1 MASMHLSILFSLL
14 ALFALPFCLSQE
26 EQTEV
31 RRRTIKPVARIVG
44 SHQQRMGSNVPTREV
59 VGERN
64 LLVETF
70 SISTSTDEVLLKQ
83 EIDDL
88 EQTSHRVQTPQQPD
102 CNNCCRGDFG
112 YRYHQPIAGPPGLP
126 GPPGIPGNHGNNGN
140 NGATGQDGPKGEKGD
155 KGDMGP
161 RGERGHIGIKGE
173 KGFPGVPSEL
183 QATFMASMA
192 THFSNINS
200 GIIFSS
206 VETNIGN
213 FFDVM
218 TGRFTAP
225 ITGVYFFTFSML
237 KHEEVEDVYVYLMHN
252 GNTIV
257 SMYRVKLP
265 DTRASKNTSL
275 HVLVF
280 ALLLTTNYPD
290 RYLPDYLNG
299 ALYPRC
305 PTLAGTGLALPHYL
319 SFESKGKQ
327 DTSGNNAVLKLS
339 KDDEVWL
346 RMGTGALHGDHQ
358 RYCTF
363 CGFLLFETK

>member
-1 MASMHLSILFSLL
+1 MASIRLSVLFCLL
-14 ALFALPFCLSQE
+14 ALFALPFCLCQD
-26 EQTEV
+26 EQAEV
-31 RRRTIKPVARIVG
+31 RRRTKNPVAQIVG
-44 SHQQRMGSNVPTREV
+44 SRQQQTGSNVPAREV

-70 SISTSTDEVLLKQ
+70 SISTATDEVLMKQ
-83 EIDDL
+83 EVDDL
-88 EQTSHRVQTPQQPD
+88 EQTSHRVQQTPQQPD
-102 CNNCCRGDFG
+102 CNTCCRGDFG

-126 GPPGIPGNHGNNGN
+126 GPAGMPGNHGNNGN
-140 NGATGQDGPKGEKGD
+140 NGGTGQDGPKGEMGD

-173 KGFPGVPSEL
+173 KGHPGIPSEL
-183 QATFMASMA
+183 QVAFMASMA

-206 VETNIGN
+206 VETNMGN

-225 ITGVYFFTFSML
+225 IPGVYFFTFSML
-237 KHEEVEDVYVYLMHN
+237 KHEEVDDVYVYLMHN

-257 SMYRVKLP
+257 SMY
-265 DTRASKNTSL
+265 
-275 HVLVF
+275 
-280 ALLLTTNYPD
+280 
-290 RYLPDYLNG
+290 
-299 ALYPRC
+299 
-305 PTLAGTGLALPHYL
+305 

-327 DTSGNNAVLKLS
+327 DSSGNSAVLKLS

>member
-1 MASMHLSILFSLL
+1 MALNRLTNWWLL
-14 ALFALPFCLSQE
+14 AFFALPFCLCQE
-26 EQTEV
+26 ENMEV
-31 RRRTIKPVARIVG
+31 RRRSNKPVARVVE
-44 SHQQRMGSNVPTREV
+44 SRHQRTGNIGPSREV
-59 VGERN
+59 VGERIHLIEGLEN
-64 LLVETF
+64 N
-70 SISTSTDEVLLKQ
+70 SSTNKILMRQ

-102 CNNCCRGDFG
+102 CSSCCRGDFG
-112 YRYHQPIAGPPGLP
+112 YRMHQTVSGPPGLP
-126 GPPGIPGNHGNNGN
+126 GPAGIPGNHGNNGN
-140 NGATGQDGPKGEKGD
+140 NGLPGQEGSKGEKGD

-161 RGERGHIGIKGE
+161 RGERGHIGVKGE
-173 KGFPGVPSEL
+173 KGYPGVPPEL
-183 QATFMASMA
+183 QVAFMASMA

-206 VETNIGN
+206 VETNVGN

-218 TGRFTAP
+218 TGRFSAP
-225 ITGVYFFTFSML
+225 VTGVYYFTFYML

-257 SMYRVKLP
+257 SMY
-265 DTRASKNTSL
+265 S
-275 HVLVF
+275 
-280 ALLLTTNYPD
+280 Y
-290 RYLPDYLNG
+290 
-299 ALYPRC
+299 
-305 PTLAGTGLALPHYL
+305 
-319 SFESKGKQ
+319 ESKGKQ

-339 KDDEVWL
+339 KGDEVWL